1 MDFLRS
7 RQRCGQKNGV
17 YRPGNFKTAMFI
29 TIEGIEG
36 SGKSTQIGNIAGYLR
51 EAGLECLITREPGGT
66 GIGEKIRTIL
76 LNRDHHMLDPMAE
89 LLLYTADRAQH
100 IREKILPALQSG
112 MAVVCDRFID
122 STIAYQGAAR
132 GIGPQTIHELSRL
145 VLPDLR
151 PDVTFLLD
159 LSPEV
164 GLLRAWKEI
173 ESGNRDGGQSRF
185 EREKIRFHETVREG
199 YLALAAAEPERFR
212 IIDAADP
219 PERVRDAIFSVLRE
233 RLTVREDL
241 FHRNMPT

>member
-1 MDFLRS
+1 
-7 RQRCGQKNGV
+7 
-17 YRPGNFKTAMFI
+17 MFI

-36 SGKSTQIGNIAGYLR
+36 SGKSTQIENIAGFLR
-51 EAGLECLITREPGGT
+51 RAGRECLVTREPGGT
-66 GIGEKIRTIL
+66 EIGGKIRTIL
-76 LNRDHHMLDPMAE
+76 LDRDHQMLDPMAE

-100 IREKILPALQSG
+100 ISEKILPALQSG
-112 MAVVCDRFID
+112 IAVVCDRFVD

-132 GIGPQTIHELSRL
+132 GIGPKTIHELGRL

-151 PDVTFLLD
+151 PDLTFLLD

-173 ESGNRDGGQSRF
+173 DSGKRDNGQSRF

-212 IIDAADP
+212 IIDAAES
-219 PERVRDAIFSVLRE
+219 PERVRDAILFVLRG
-233 RLTVREDL
+233 RLAARKGL
-241 FHRNMPT
+241 SHRNMPI